1 MKARSMV
8 LRGMVAM
15 ALGAGCASQALAGT
29 ATTNLSVSASVAK
42 NCALTTNAVAFGA
55 YDPVATHAAAGVDL
69 NNGTAGSVN
78 VTCTKGSTGITI
90 TLGLGANVLGS
101 TRRMLGGTS
110 GDFLSYE
117 LYQPSAGT
125 PWGCTFPGAT
135 VWGTAG
141 ANIYTPTGV
150 TWSALAAQSF
160 KVCGTVAKG
169 QNVSADASY
178 TDTVVATV
186 NF

>member
-1 MKARSMV
+1 MKAKRV
-8 LRGMVAM
+8 LLGTLAM
-15 ALGAGCASQALAGT
+15 GVGALCGNALAGS
-29 ATTNLSVSASVAK
+29 ANTNLSVSASVAA
-42 NCALTTNAVAFGA
+42 NCTITTNAVAFGA
-55 YDPVATHAAAGVDL
+55 YDPVSTNAAAGADL
-69 NNGTAGSVN
+69 TNGTAGSIN
-78 VTCTKGSTGITI
+78 LTCTKGSSGVNV
-90 TLGLGANVLGS
+90 TLGLGGHASGT

-110 GDFLSYE
+110 GDFLTYE
-117 LYQPSAGT
+117 LYQPATAT
-125 PWGCTFPGAT
+125 PWTCTFPGTT

-150 TWSALAAQSF
+150 TWSAAAAQSF
-160 KVCGTVAKG
+160 KVCGTVVKN